1 MYFSALRDVY
11 ESTQIGVKCVPVGG
25 VALTVAE
32 KAVAVASEFTK
43 ERGRDSFAEKDRVWA
58 VFDVDDH
65 PHLEKAVR
73 RCEEC
78 DVGVGLSNPCFEL
91 WLILHEEEYDQQA
104 SCKEMKEH
112 WEALRQ
118 EFRGPRGA
126 AILNCQELVKRVEQ
140 AEERATGLQ
149 KRREAE
155 GDPCGNPSTSVG
167 ALTAAIR
174 EADVSARR

>member
-32 KAVAVASEFTK
+32 KAVAVASEYAK
-43 ERGRDSFAEKDRVWA
+43 GRGRDSFAEKDRVWA

-65 PHLEKAVR
+65 PRLEEAVSM
-73 RCEEC
+73 CEEC
-78 DVGVGLSNPCFEL
+78 GVGVGLSNPCFEL
-91 WLILHEEEYDQQA
+91 WLILHVEEHDQQA

-112 WEALRQ
+112 WKSLRK
-118 EFRGPRGA
+118 EFSGPGGA
-126 AILNCQELVKRVEQ
+126 ATLNCQELGKRVMK
-140 AEERATGLQ
+140 AEERATELQ
-149 KRREAE
+149 KRREAQ
-155 GDPCGNPSTSVG
+155 GDPRGNPSTSVG
-167 ALTAAIR
+167 ALTTAIR